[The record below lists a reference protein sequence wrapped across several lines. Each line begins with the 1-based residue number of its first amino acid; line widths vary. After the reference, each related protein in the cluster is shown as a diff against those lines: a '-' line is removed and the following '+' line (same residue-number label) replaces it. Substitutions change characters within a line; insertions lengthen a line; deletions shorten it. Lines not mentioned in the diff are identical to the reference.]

1 MFAGIAADRPWPATG
16 LTTAGWL
23 RIRPQEIEIGLLW
36 ASQPGILLEPLL
48 TRSPSS
54 VSGDPIPHVVAWRG
68 KLYCE
73 DGHHRLV
80 RAAINGQQRVLVR
93 VFAAVD
99 AAVPHSEAVD

>member
-48 TRSPSS
+48 TRRPSS
-54 VSGDPIPHVVAWRG
+54 VSGDPFPHVVAWAGR
-68 KLYCE
+68 LFLE
-73 DGHHRLV
+73 DGHTRVV
-80 RAAINGQQRVLVR
+80 RAAINGQTFV
-93 VFAAVD
+93 AARIFLL
-99 AAVPHSEAVD
+99 